1 MVSSDTPKTAHPKP
15 YGLENIYEA
24 ENCYRV
30 IKIFFLTSPKICTFV
45 YIRKDRKPCEFYFQT
60 CLKLIVEITTNI
72 MYFSSKV

>member
-15 YGLENIYEA
+15 YGLENVYEA

-45 YIRKDRKPCEFYFQT
+45 YIRKDRKP
-60 CLKLIVEITTNI
+60 
-72 MYFSSKV
+72 